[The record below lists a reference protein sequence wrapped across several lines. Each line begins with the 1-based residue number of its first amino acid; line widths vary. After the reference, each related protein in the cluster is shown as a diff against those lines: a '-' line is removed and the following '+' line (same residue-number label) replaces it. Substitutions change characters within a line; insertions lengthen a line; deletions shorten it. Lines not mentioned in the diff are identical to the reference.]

1 MPYIS
6 TGWHYSMLLSSEAE
20 AWRKITLLFVITK
33 SVLYCDS
40 KRRAVWTEMDFLVAQ
55 LPEVTTRGRGQRLG
69 WVGNPKTEMNGDGG
83 EGELDRGP
91 QV

>member
-1 MPYIS
+1 
-6 TGWHYSMLLSSEAE
+6 
-20 AWRKITLLFVITK
+20 
-33 SVLYCDS
+33 
-40 KRRAVWTEMDFLVAQ
+40 MDFLVAQ

-83 EGELDRGP
+83 EGGLDRGP